1 MTRERIRRSCGHLEA
16 VYAVGA
22 SVGRIHERERE
33 LCGVCRRR
41 RALSDRQEE
50 EEKREKADNRKS
62 SISPEESGEIRDILK
77 EREQS

>member
-1 MTRERIRRSCGHLEA
+1 MIRERIRRSCGHLEA
-16 VYAVGA
+16 VCAVGFG
-22 SVGRIHERERE
+22 VRRIHERERE

-41 RALSDRQEE
+41 KSLSERQK
-50 EEKREKADNRKS
+50 EEKREKTDDRKF